1 MTLSLRRAAALVLG
15 LTLTVNVLNYLRDA
29 ALAARFGA
37 SPASDALFSA
47 LLLPAILQQMLV
59 AGTLAPAVVPVYLE
73 VRRTSQARAWRL
85 IWQALFGVAAALI
98 PLAALAVWQAPAL
111 VNVLFPGFDPA
122 TQVMTMQALRF
133 FLPGAVCLILA
144 GLTGAL
150 LNAHE
155 HFFVPALTPGLGSAA
170 ALALLALQPTAT
182 VPALALVVALAMG
195 VQLLL
200 HLPALLV
207 TARPRVSTAVR
218 QADRTRSELVEG
230 HRTGAEL
237 VEGHRTGPE
246 LVEGRRTGPELVE
259 GLAEVRDP
267 LPIDAPV
274 GLSGRAP
281 WQRVL
286 SLSLPLFAY
295 VSLSQITTLVERVFA
310 SHLGAGAVARLT
322 LAQKLSSLPLFL
334 VAGSLAVVIFP
345 RLAAL
350 QGDRAAF
357 RAALAAGL
365 RSALPLLLISTV
377 WLISGS
383 QLLVALLYQHGRF
396 SAQDGALT
404 AGLLQGY
411 ALGLAPAGLGAI
423 LLKALHARQDVRSPL
438 AVAAVSLAC
447 YLALAALCS
456 RVWGALGLAL
466 ALSITAVI
474 STSLLALVLVQ
485 RHEALAWRRL
495 LTDLRALLPSALTAL
510 AVGWLAEAW
519 LRPALGATLPAL
531 LLRLLVL
538 ALAGGSAF
546 LLLARRAGFVR
557 GDLRAWLERLRGRR
571 PPPVSPSKV

>member
-1 MTLSLRRAAALVLG
+1 MMLSLRRAAALVLG
-15 LTLTVNVLNYLRDA
+15 LTLTVNALNYLRDA

-85 IWQALFGVAAALI
+85 IWQALLGVAGGLI

-111 VNVLFPGFDPA
+111 VNVLFPGFDAA
-122 TQVMTMQALRF
+122 TQVMTVQAMRV

-155 HFFVPALTPGLGSAA
+155 HFVVPALTPGLGSAA
-170 ALALLALQPTAT
+170 ALALLALQPTAA
-182 VPALALVVALAMG
+182 VSAVALVVALAMG
-195 VQLLL
+195 VQLLF

-207 TARPRVSTAVR
+207 AARPGRSTAVR
-218 QADRTRSELVEG
+218 QAQRSG
-230 HRTGAEL
+230 S
-237 VEGHRTGPE
+237 
-246 LVEGRRTGPELVE
+246 ELVE

-267 LPIDAPV
+267 LPTDAPV

-350 QGDRAAF
+350 QVDGAAF
-357 RAALAAGL
+357 RAALAAAL
-365 RSALPLLLISTV
+365 RSALPLLLIGAV

-396 SAQDGALT
+396 SAQDSALT
-404 AGLLQGY
+404 ATLLQGY

-438 AVAAVSLAC
+438 VVAAVSLAC

-456 RVWGALGLAL
+456 RAWGALGLAL
-466 ALSITAVI
+466 ALSATTVI
-474 STSLLALVLVQ
+474 STCLLALVLVQ
-485 RHEALAWRRL
+485 RHQALAWRRL
-495 LTDLRALLPSALTAL
+495 LTDLRALLPAALAAL
-510 AVGWLAEAW
+510 AVGWLIEAW
-519 LRPALGATLPAL
+519 LRPMVGVALPAL
-531 LLRLLVL
+531 ILRLLALV
-538 ALAGGSAF
+538 LAGGSVF
-546 LLLARRAGFVR
+546 FLLARRAGFAQ
-557 GDLRAWLERLRGRR
+557 GDLRAWFARLRGRG
-571 PPPVSPSKV
+571 PAPVSRSKV

>member
-15 LTLTVNVLNYLRDA
+15 LTLTVNALNYLRDA

-85 IWQALFGVAAALI
+85 IWQALFGVAVALI
-98 PLAALAVWQAPAL
+98 PLAALAVWQTPAL

-170 ALALLALQPTAT
+170 VLALLALQPTAA

-195 VQLLL
+195 AQLIL

-207 TARPRVSTAVR
+207 TARPGEPTAVR
-218 QADRTRSELVEG
+218 QA
-230 HRTGAEL
+230 H
-237 VEGHRTGPE
+237 
-246 LVEGRRTGPELVE
+246 RTGPELVE

-267 LPIDAPV
+267 LPTDAPV

-350 QGDRAAF
+350 QVDRAAF

-396 SAQDGALT
+396 SAQDSALT

-423 LLKALHARQDVRSPL
+423 LLKALHARQDVHSPL

-456 RVWGALGLAL
+456 RMWGAVGLAL
-466 ALSITAVI
+466 ALSATAVI

-495 LTDLRALLPSALTAL
+495 LTDLWALLPAALTAL

-531 LLRLLVL
+531 LLRMLAL

-557 GDLRAWLERLRGRR
+557 GDLRAWLGRLRGRR
-571 PPPVSPSKV
+571 SPPVSPSKV

>member
-1 MTLSLRRAAALVLG
+1 MALSLRRAAALVLG
-15 LTLTVNVLNYLRDA
+15 LTLTVNALNYLRDA

-73 VRRTSQARAWRL
+73 VRRTSQTRAWRL
-85 IWQALFGVAAALI
+85 IWQALLGVAVGLI
-98 PLAALAVWQAPAL
+98 PVAALAVWLAPAL
-111 VNVLFPGFDPA
+111 VNLLFPGFDAA
-122 TQVMTMQALRF
+122 TQVMTVQALRF

-170 ALALLALQPTAT
+170 ALGLLALHPTVT
-182 VPALALVVALAMG
+182 VAELALVVALAMG

-207 TARPRVSTAVR
+207 TARP
-218 QADRTRSELVEG
+218 
-230 HRTGAEL
+230 
-237 VEGHRTGPE
+237 
-246 LVEGRRTGPELVE
+246 GRAPWPT
-259 GLAEVRDP
+259 
-267 LPIDAPV
+267 DALV
-274 GLSGRAP
+274 GLPSRAP

-350 QGDRAAF
+350 QVDRARF

-365 RSALPLLLISTV
+365 RSALPLLLISTA

-396 SAQDGALT
+396 SAQDSALT
-404 AGLLQGY
+404 AALLQGY

-438 AVAAVSLAC
+438 WVAAISLIC
-447 YLALAALCS
+447 YLALAAFGS
-456 RVWGALGLAL
+456 RAWGALGLAL
-466 ALSITAVI
+466 ALSATAVI
-474 STSLLALVLVQ
+474 STGLLALVLVQ
-485 RHEALAWRRL
+485 RHQALAWRRL
-495 LTDLRALLPSALTAL
+495 LHDLRTLLPAALTAL

-519 LRPALGATLPAL
+519 LRPVLGAALPAL

-538 ALAGGSAF
+538 ALAGGSVF
-546 LLLARRAGFVR
+546 FILARRAGFVR
-557 GDLRAWLERLRGRR
+557 GDLRAWFDRLRGRR
-571 PPPVSPSKV
+571 PAPASQSKV

>member
-15 LTLTVNVLNYLRDA
+15 LTLTVNALNYLRDA

-37 SPASDALFSA
+37 SPTSDALFSA

-85 IWQALFGVAAALI
+85 IWQALLGVAGGLI

-111 VNVLFPGFDPA
+111 VNVLFPGFDAA
-122 TQVMTMQALRF
+122 TQVMTVQALRF

-155 HFFVPALTPGLGSAA
+155 HFVVPALTPGLGSAA
-170 ALALLALQPTAT
+170 ALALLALQPAAA
-182 VPALALVVALAMG
+182 VPAVALVVALAMG
-195 VQLLL
+195 VQFLV
-200 HLPALLV
+200 HVPALLV
-207 TARPRVSTAVR
+207 TARP
-218 QADRTRSELVEG
+218 G
-230 HRTGAEL
+230 
-237 VEGHRTGPE
+237 
-246 LVEGRRTGPELVE
+246 
-259 GLAEVRDP
+259 RDP
-267 LPIDAPV
+267 LPSDAPA
-274 GLSGRAP
+274 GRPSRAP

-350 QGDRAAF
+350 QVDGAAF

-396 SAQDGALT
+396 SAQDSALT

-438 AVAAVSLAC
+438 AVAAVSLVC

-456 RVWGALGLAL
+456 RAWGAVGLAL
-466 ALSITAVI
+466 ALSTTAVI
-474 STSLLALVLVQ
+474 STCLLALVLVQ
-485 RHEALAWRRL
+485 RHQALAWRRL
-495 LTDLRALLPSALTAL
+495 LTDLRALLPATLAAL

-519 LRPALGATLPAL
+519 LRTSASSVEPPTPGAALPAL

-538 ALAGGSAF
+538 ALAGGSVF
-546 LLLARRAGFVR
+546 FLLARRAGFVQ
-557 GDLRAWLERLRGRR
+557 GDLRAWFGRLRGRG
-571 PPPVSPSKV
+571 PAPGSQSKV